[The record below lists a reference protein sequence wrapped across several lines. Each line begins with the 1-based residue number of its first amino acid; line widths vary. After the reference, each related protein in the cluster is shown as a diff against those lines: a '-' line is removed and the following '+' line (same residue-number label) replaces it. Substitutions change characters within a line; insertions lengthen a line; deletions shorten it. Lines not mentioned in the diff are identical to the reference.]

1 MDESNRKPAPTK
13 RILLVDD
20 DERVLF
26 VLAASLRRLSVP
38 CDIVTAQDGRE
49 ACRLLEA
56 SAFDLLVTDIRLP
69 GIDGVTLTALVRQ
82 WAKQLPVVWITAHGC
97 APVREDAA
105 RLDVHRCLEKPVEVS
120 EFRQVVLQAMAT
132 PNGEPPGG

>member
-1 MDESNRKPAPTK
+1 M
-13 RILLVDD
+13 DD

-38 CDIVTAQDGRE
+38 CDMITAQDRRE
-49 ACRLLEA
+49 AGRLLEA

-82 WAKQLPVVWITAHGC
+82 WAKQLPVVWITPIA
-97 APVREDAA
+97 VR
-105 RLDVHRCLEKPVEVS
+105 RYVKTPHVS
-120 EFRQVVLQAMAT
+120 TCTAVWRNT
-132 PNGEPPGG
+132 